1 MIDGD
6 SCNFCGALLDA
17 HCDAGAQH
25 EDPRFC
31 QLKEEYWTT
40 DMTGDQMLDRLFE
53 MTTPDQLQAVDPD
66 VTRRMKAH
74 RYTRDSPSLE
84 PPQITLGPC
93 LPQDSQAHRNGEAA
107 AERWLEGYRYGKGES
122 S

>member
-17 HCDAGAQH
+17 HCDLGERQG
-25 EDPRFC
+25 DQRFC

-40 DMTGDQMLDRLFE
+40 PMSSDQMLDRLYSI
-53 MTTPDQLQAVDPD
+53 TTPEQLAAADPE

-74 RYTRDSPSLE
+74 EYSRQTPTAPAAIE
-84 PPQITLGPC
+84 LGEC
-93 LPQDSQAHRNGEAA
+93 LPPTPEQQSAA
-107 AERWLEGYRYGKGES
+107 QRWLQGYQGR
-122 S
+122 